1 MMRSVNVSMKL
12 QEQIS
17 RMKSMMGTINESKK
31 LPSFI
36 RRRFTEE
43 ELDYEF
49 EDALDYTEGLF
60 ERIYDREERTLENY
74 IRLTMSVLMDNL
86 HPLLTIRIGG
96 DVEWY
101 DNVQNIL
108 KEYYKDR
115 ITKKYNS
122 R

>member
-1 MMRSVNVSMKL
+1 MNL

-17 RMKSMMGTINESKK
+17 RIQSMMGTINESKK

-43 ELDYEF
+43 ELDHEF
-49 EDALDYTEGLF
+49 EDALDYTEGLY
-60 ERIYDREERTLENY
+60 ERIYGRGERTLENY

-86 HPLLTIRIGG
+86 HPLLTIRIGE

-101 DNVQNIL
+101 ENVQNIL